1 MAKAAPRATRSD
13 RLLHVLQRTGMRRG
27 LFGTSKGWTT
37 IFVGA
42 LVLRRIRKAIGS
54 EPEVVYR
61 GELKAGEAFTI
72 SHLPQTYDGRRVRV
86 RRRKITPVREG

>member
-13 RLLHVLQRTGMRRG
+13 RLLHVLQRNG
-27 LFGTSKGWTT
+27 LRKGLLGTSKGWTA

-42 LVLRRIRKAIGS
+42 FVLRRIRRAVGS
-54 EPEVVYR
+54 EPEIVYR

-72 SHLPQTYDGRRVRV
+72 SHLPQTYDGTRVRV
-86 RRRKITPVREG
+86 RRRKITPAREG